1 MKDNNVIHILCIDDH
16 ELVREG
22 IATLIDHQPDM
33 KLIGEASSGGEA
45 LELFRELEPD
55 VALMD
60 LRLSDM
66 SGIDAMIAIRGE
78 FPKARIVMLTMIDG
92 DVEIQR
98 ALKAGASA
106 YILKNMSSKD
116 LIKTIRSVHAGKK
129 YIPAE
134 IAMRLAEHMG
144 SKDLTPRELEVQAL
158 VAAGLRNQDIA
169 KKLFIAE
176 ETVKMHVISIMQKLD
191 AESRTQA
198 VSIALR
204 RGIIQL

>member
-1 MKDNNVIHILCIDDH
+1 MKDNQTINILCVDDH

-22 IATLIDHQPDM
+22 IATLINHQPDM
-33 KLIGEASSGGEA
+33 KLVGEAATGAEA
-45 LELFRELEPD
+45 LDLFRELQPD
-55 VALMD
+55 VTLMD

-78 FPKARIVMLTMIDG
+78 FPKAQIVMLTMIEG

-116 LIKTIRSVHAGKK
+116 LTKTIRAVHDGKK

-134 IAMRLAEHMG
+134 IAMRLAEHLG
-144 SKDLTPRELEVQAL
+144 FKDLTPRELEVLEL
-158 VAAGLRNQDIA
+158 VADGSRNQDIA

-176 ETVKMHVISIMQKLD
+176 ETVKMHVINIMQKLD

>member
-1 MKDNNVIHILCIDDH
+1 MENNQLIHILCVDDH

-22 IATLIDHQPDM
+22 IAAIINHQPDM
-33 KLIGEASSGGEA
+33 KLVGEAASGGSG
-45 LELFRELEPD
+45 LELFRKLQPD
-55 VALMD
+55 VTLMD

-66 SGIDAMIAIRGE
+66 SGIDAMIAIRSE
-78 FPKARIVMLTMIDG
+78 FPRARIIMLTMIEG

-106 YILKNMSSKD
+106 YILKNMSSKE
-116 LIKTIRSVHAGKK
+116 LVKTIRAVNSGKK
-129 YIPAE
+129 HIPAE
-134 IAMRLAEHMG
+134 IAMRLAENIG
-144 SKDLTPRELEVQAL
+144 FKNLTAREMEVLAL
-158 VAAGLRNQDIA
+158 VAEGLRNQDIA

-176 ETVKMHVISIMQKLD
+176 ETVKMHVIGIMQKLD

-198 VSIALR
+198 VAIALR

>member
-1 MKDNNVIHILCIDDH
+1 MNDNQIITILCVDDH

-22 IATLIDHQPDM
+22 IATLINHQDDM

-45 LELFRELEPD
+45 LDMYREHQPD
-55 VALMD
+55 VTLMD
-60 LRLSDM
+60 LRLTDM
-66 SGIDAMIAIRGE
+66 SGIDAMVAIRGE
-78 FPKARIVMLTMIDG
+78 FPKARIIMLTMIEG

-116 LIKTIRSVHAGKK
+116 LIKTIRTVYANKK
-129 YIPAE
+129 YIPSE

-144 SKDLTPRELEVQAL
+144 FKDLSPREIEVLKL
-158 VAAGLRNQDIA
+158 VADGSRNQDIA
-169 KKLFIAE
+169 QTLFIAE
-176 ETVKMHVISIMQKLD
+176 ETVKMHVMSIMQKLD
-191 AESRTQA
+191 ANSRTQA
-198 VSIALR
+198 VAIALR

>member
-1 MKDNNVIHILCIDDH
+1 MKEIDMIQILCVDDH

-22 IATLIDHQPDM
+22 IATLINHQDDM
-33 KLIGEASSGGEA
+33 KLIGEAASGGEA
-45 LELFRELEPD
+45 LDMYRELQPD
-55 VALMD
+55 VTLMD
-60 LRLSDM
+60 LRLTDM
-66 SGIDAMIAIRGE
+66 SGIDAMVAIRGE
-78 FPKARIVMLTMIDG
+78 FPKARIIMLTMIEG

-116 LIKTIRSVHAGKK
+116 LIKTIRTVYANKK
-129 YIPAE
+129 YIPSE

-144 SKDLTPRELEVQAL
+144 FKDLTPRELEVLKL
-158 VAAGLRNQDIA
+158 VADGSRNQDIA
-169 KKLFIAE
+169 QALFIAE
-176 ETVKMHVISIMQKLD
+176 ETVKMHVMSVMQKLD
-191 AESRTQA
+191 ANSRTQA

>member
-1 MKDNNVIHILCIDDH
+1 MMDNQIINILCVDDH

-22 IATLIDHQPDM
+22 IATLINHQPDM
-33 KLIGEASSGGEA
+33 KLVGEASTGGEA
-45 LELFRELEPD
+45 LDLFRQLQPD
-55 VALMD
+55 ITLMD

-78 FPKARIVMLTMIDG
+78 FPRARIVMLTMIEG

-116 LIKTIRSVHAGKK
+116 LLKTIRAAHAGRK

-134 IAMRLAEHMG
+134 IAMRLAENLG
-144 SKDLTPRELEVQAL
+144 FKDLTPRELEVLKL
-158 VAAGLRNQDIA
+158 VADGSRNQDIA

-191 AESRTQA
+191 AASRTQA
-198 VSIALR
+198 VAIALR

>member
-1 MKDNNVIHILCIDDH
+1 MKDNETIQILCVDDH

-22 IATLIDHQPDM
+22 IATLINHQDDM

-45 LELFRELEPD
+45 LDMYREHQPD
-55 VALMD
+55 VTLMD
-60 LRLSDM
+60 LRLTDM
-66 SGIDAMIAIRGE
+66 SGIDAMVAIRGE
-78 FPKARIVMLTMIDG
+78 FPKARIIMLTMIEG
-92 DVEIQR
+92 NVEIQR

-116 LIKTIRSVHAGKK
+116 LIKTIRMVYANKK
-129 YIPAE
+129 YIPSE

-144 SKDLTPRELEVQAL
+144 FKDLTPRELEVLKL
-158 VAAGLRNQDIA
+158 VADGSRNQDIA
-169 KKLFIAE
+169 QALFIAE
-176 ETVKMHVISIMQKLD
+176 ETVKMHVMSVMQKLD
-191 AESRTQA
+191 ANSRTQA